1 MHELNKYLDILLSR
15 TPAAKKKTYNFRF
28 QQINLYF
35 GKKREHIL
43 SPKDIVHKER
53 ADQPV
58 TFMTTKC

>member
-1 MHELNKYLDILLSR
+1 MHELNKYLDILLSGHQL
-15 TPAAKKKTYNFRF
+15 PKKTYNFHF

-43 SPKDIVHKER
+43 SPKDIVHTER
-53 ADQPV
+53 ADEPV